1 MKEQE
6 WQYGEGAEYLS
17 QDFMLSREE
26 IEERRAER
34 KARRKREREEMLK
47 KRAELRARRKAILDS
62 RPKKTWSNFLK

>member
-17 QDFMLSREE
+17 QDFMLSKEE

-34 KARRKREREEMLK
+34 KARREQQRAEMLK
-47 KRAELRARRKAILDS
+47 KRAELRARRKALLDG